1 MAASGA
7 AVAAALVISCSSQ
20 GMIDENLEVEGSES
34 ENVSQDSTPATDA
47 VPPAPA
53 KRKGGARHGGRA
65 AKIVEIP
72 QQAIERNGAILNAY
86 YFVRGEGSWVD
97 LAQRIYRDPVRAEDL
112 KSWNPDTK
120 ITTGSVVFY
129 KSPTRSG
136 TDTMMKAFHDDF
148 GVPAESYSFQTG
160 DTLGKIAEAKLGSK
174 EFVAE
179 IKAANPGVDFAK
191 VAPGTPIAIPPME
204 VNNAQIL
211 EQLAQNQLEGQRQ
224 NRQASGVEPGSEA
237 APTNSVASGSEAA
250 PTNSVASGSEAAP
263 TNSVASG
270 SEANVAGT
278 TSSENPSQRA
288 PASDEGPASRL
299 MSAMEGLP
307 VPPRVLAGALAML
320 IGGAFLLRRRTE

>member
-7 AVAAALVISCSSQ
+7 AVAAALAISCSSQ
-20 GMIDENLEVEGSES
+20 GMIDENLEVEDSGSGS
-34 ENVSQDSTPATDA
+34 VSQDSTPAADA
-47 VPPAPA
+47 VPATTT
-53 KRKGGARHGGRA
+53 KRKGGNRRGVSA
-65 AKIVEIP
+65 AKVVEIP

-112 KSWNPDTK
+112 KSWNPETK

-136 TDTMMKAFHDDF
+136 DDTMMKAFHDDF
-148 GVPAESYSFQTG
+148 GVPAESYSFQAG

-179 IKAANPGVDFAK
+179 IKAANPGVDFAQ
-191 VAPGTPIAIPPME
+191 VAAGTMIAVPPLD

-224 NRQASGVEPGSEA
+224 NRQASDIERATEA
-237 APTNSVASGSEAA
+237 ARSNPGTAG
-250 PTNSVASGSEAAP
+250 T
-263 TNSVASG
+263 
-270 SEANVAGT
+270 EANVAGT

-288 PASDEGPASRL
+288 PASEDGPASRL
-299 MSAMEGLP
+299 MGAMQGLP
-307 VPPRVLAGALAML
+307 VPPQVLAGALAIL
-320 IGGAFLLRRRTE
+320 IGGAFLLRRRAE